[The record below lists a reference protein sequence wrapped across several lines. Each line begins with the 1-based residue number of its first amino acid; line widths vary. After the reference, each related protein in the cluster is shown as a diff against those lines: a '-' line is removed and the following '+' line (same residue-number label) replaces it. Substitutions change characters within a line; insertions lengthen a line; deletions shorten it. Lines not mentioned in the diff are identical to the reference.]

1 MIIGQWTYT
10 GEYKPG
16 PLGPGGKIV
25 GEYHFSFALNGF
37 IVEGHTTERSAD
49 GTVQFLE
56 IDGYDPINKRIA
68 TNLYA
73 DDGTRYSG
81 VITVSGET
89 ATWAVKFL
97 AGGKEYQLR
106 QAFCRRTGKRRKN
119 MEKFRRTAKLGS
131 RFSSPLVHGWN
142 PSARNETRVRWRKPL
157 IIGKSRL
164 HSLTTDGG

>member
-56 IDGYDPINKRIA
+56 IDSYDPINKRIA

-73 DDGTRYSG
+73 DDGARYSG

-106 QAFCRRTGKRRKN
+106 QAFILSKDGKTAQEHGEISEDGKTWIPFFVATCTR
-119 MEKFRRTAKLGS
+119 ME
-131 RFSSPLVHGWN
+131 PV
-142 PSARNETRVRWRKPL
+142 
-157 IIGKSRL
+157 GKK
-164 HSLTTDGG
+164 